1 MKACSKHLRSCCGDC
16 LDKLKG
22 DNYEVIIFTDFLNN
36 CYIDYCISSACN
48 GIVSKCYHNQSRLCS
63 V

>member
-22 DNYEVIIFTDFLNN
+22 DNYEVIIFTDFLITVILQII
-36 CYIDYCISSACN
+36 YQEH
-48 GIVSKCYHNQSRLCS
+48 VMVL
-63 V
+63 